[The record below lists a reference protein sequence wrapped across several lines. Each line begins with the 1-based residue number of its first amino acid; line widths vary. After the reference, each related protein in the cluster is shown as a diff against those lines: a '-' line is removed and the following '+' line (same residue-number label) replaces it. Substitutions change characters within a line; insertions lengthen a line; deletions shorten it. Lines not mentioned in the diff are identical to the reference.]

1 MKVGQYV
8 LIKFPQSKSPVFA
21 RIRNLGEMVMARP
34 IDVVIQKNWGINH
47 LMKIWQGRGSVITMH
62 CPTDAVIPID
72 WYNDYYLRIYKHDR
86 DRQMPVEYYGKQ
98 KEGWSGT
105 SLREPHRTVDFKY
118 VQASEQ
124 ELMKQ
129 TYEMIMMEV
138 EWKNLN
144 TVYDKALEGSRAQR
158 AEERA
163 KALVNERKRAKRM
176 QAHQERARRRVEREQ
191 AKIPKKGDL
200 VTVANVRGYRG
211 QKFEMIVAVV
221 GPATLGEGDMIR
233 DLVWDDG
240 NQRIPLTL
248 PASYVGKLSGT
259 QALAFYTKGFPETLI
274 FDIVQWTRTGNQNF
288 IKKEVPPPAL
298 TIRKPMQVEEEV
310 DVVEANK
317 IQMLTEQAIRN
328 QEDSK
333 FHKNDIVYHSSYGD
347 VGRGGDDNV
356 SSTTNFVLA
365 VVGPGNY
372 PNGIVVED
380 VLVNGQLLTLRA
392 DYKGKLTRTEGI
404 AFYTEGIFTNPRWIQ
419 VNWRRAMAWN
429 RVYKKRTYEPTKLRF

>member
-1 MKVGQYV
+1 MRVGQHILIAMKENGKDVIGFGKIKNIV
-8 LIKFPQSKSPVFA
+8 LVQAAPIVVEINKFWGRNITIQHLINETKNFTLQEINCPRNAIIELDWHSYYLQIQEGERRAEWEVDLRKDVGKGREKLVGAEIKSDVRRAADLMAETYNMVVMDLNWTHRQNKEYDARLTQKSV
-21 RIRNLGEMVMARP
+21 RMRQEMAR
-34 IDVVIQKNWGINH
+34 
-47 LMKIWQGRGSVITMH
+47 
-62 CPTDAVIPID
+62 
-72 WYNDYYLRIYKHDR
+72 
-86 DRQMPVEYYGKQ
+86 KQ
-98 KEGWSGT
+98 
-105 SLREPHRTVDFKY
+105 REK
-118 VQASEQ
+118 
-124 ELMKQ
+124 K
-129 TYEMIMMEV
+129 
-138 EWKNLN
+138 K
-144 TVYDKALEGSRAQR
+144 KAE
-158 AEERA
+158 
-163 KALVNERKRAKRM
+163 
-176 QAHQERARRRVEREQ
+176 

-200 VTVANVRGYRG
+200 VTVSNVRGYKNR
-211 QKFEMIVAVV
+211 KFQMIVAAV
-221 GPATLGEGDMIR
+221 GPATLGEGHMIR

-259 QALAFYTKGFPETLI
+259 QALAFYTKGFPQKII
-274 FDIVQWTRTGNQNF
+274 FDIVQWTRTGNLNF
-288 IKKEVPPPAL
+288 IKKEVPVQE
-298 TIRKPMQVEEEV
+298 PMQVEEEV

-317 IQMLTEQAIRN
+317 IHMLTEQAIRN

-333 FHKNDIVYHSSYGD
+333 FHKNDIVYHSSHGD